1 MAALNNQGIVLPPV
15 TAPVTTTETTT
26 VNPFVIDWSQFSFQP
41 IDWSQFTFPPIDI
54 GILFGK
60 KREETKSLI

>member
-26 VNPFVIDWSQFSFQP
+26 VNPFVIDWSQFSLP
-41 IDWSQFTFPPIDI
+41 VIDWSQFSLAPIDL